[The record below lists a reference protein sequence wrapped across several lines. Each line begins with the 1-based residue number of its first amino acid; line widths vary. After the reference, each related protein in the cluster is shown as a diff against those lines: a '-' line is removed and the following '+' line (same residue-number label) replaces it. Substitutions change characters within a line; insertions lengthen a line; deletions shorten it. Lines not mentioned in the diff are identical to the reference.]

1 MSRDASIT
9 ISEIFGDGHHTFR
22 MAIGQLRELQE
33 KTGVSPFAVLAR
45 LIAYLPMVD
54 DAPEIIRLG
63 LIGGGMAPPEAV
75 ALTERYARQRPS
87 AESIPL
93 GTTILKA
100 GLLGVPDEKPGKS
113 AGEAEAP
120 VPPPTTG

>member
-1 MSRDASIT
+1 MSRDAST
-9 ISEIFGDGHHTFR
+9 SAVFGDDEHTFR
-22 MAIGQLRELQE
+22 MALGELRELQE

-45 LIAYLPMVD
+45 LVAYMPMVD

-63 LIGGGMAPPEAV
+63 LVGGGMVPVDAV
-75 ALTERYARQRPS
+75 RLTERYARQRPP

-93 GTTILKA
+93 ATAILKA

-113 AGEAEAP
+113 AGEAAAET
-120 VPPPTTG
+120 PPPTTG

>member
-1 MSRDASIT
+1 MSRDASI
-9 ISEIFGDGHHTFR
+9 SEPFGDGQHIFR
-22 MAIGQLRELQE
+22 MALGQLRELQE

-45 LIAYLPMVD
+45 LISYLPMVD

-63 LIGGGMAPPEAV
+63 LIGGGMAPPEAI
-75 ALTERYARQRPS
+75 ALTERYARQRPP

-93 GTTILKA
+93 GTAILKA